1 MTSPGNLTHTQR
13 MLAAQ
18 PFCVFCGGTTQAT
31 TLDHMPSRVL
41 FDGKHRPKG
50 LEFSSCQ
57 PCQDSTRKAETVFAV
72 LSRFYPEPTT
82 NTQRAEFQKLLRAA
96 ERHNP
101 GFMREMETD
110 QVGHLHRLGNEAAL
124 LPSWN
129 FLNVSGPI
137 CTDSISAFSVKLG
150 LALHY
155 EITRQIVP
163 KGGVVVVARFSNVD
177 AFTGDMPKAALT
189 LFGEGQTLE
198 MGKFRVA
205 DQFEYSSVYAGDTMN
220 MSAHFATFRMSMALL
235 LLACHSEADIPQGV
249 HGDRFR
255 V

>member
-1 MTSPGNLTHTQR
+1 
-13 MLAAQ
+13 
-18 PFCVFCGGTTQAT
+18 
-31 TLDHMPSRVL
+31 MPSRVL
-41 FDGKHRPKG
+41 FDGKQRPRG
-50 LEFSSCQ
+50 LEFPSCQ
-57 PCQDSTRKAETVFAV
+57 PCQDSTRKAEIVFAV
-72 LSRFYPEPTT
+72 LSRFYPDPTT
-82 NTQRAEFQKLLRAA
+82 GTQRAEFKKLMRAA

-101 GFMREMETD
+101 GFHAEMETD
-110 QVGHLHRLGNEAAL
+110 QLGHLQRLGNQASL

-129 FLNVSGPI
+129 FLNVGGPI
-137 CTDSISAFSVKLG
+137 CTGSVLAFAMKLG

-155 EITRQIVP
+155 EITHRIAP

-177 AFTGDMPKAALT
+177 AFTGDIPKDALA

-205 DQFEYSSVYAGDTMN
+205 EQFEYSSVYAADTMN

-235 LLACHSEADIPQGV
+235 MLVCHTEADVPEGV
-249 HGDRFR
+249 HGDRFY